1 MKSWPVPTANM
12 MWLTQAWHCVVD
24 PERGWIRLLPGEM
37 SACGPQRRFTAT
49 HQSFRSRRWTGLV
62 ADIAKTALTTHN
74 GPRAGDQKLGD
85 EKPEFLQLQGDGAAS
100 SLPSAIAPH
109 GHSLQAAADEP
120 GLPTANETGSARP
133 NRSTNIVLNE
143 SSLGAP
149 QAQITDQGA
158 HASFRLQATLE
169 MGCCPRGPTAPAV
182 YYS

>member
-1 MKSWPVPTANM
+1 MKRVSFPVMARLGRLGCCSKSAAIWGTPVVP
-12 MWLTQAWHCVVD
+12 LT
-24 PERGWIRLLPGEM
+24 
-37 SACGPQRRFTAT
+37 
-49 HQSFRSRRWTGLV
+49 RSGRQPV
-62 ADIAKTALTTHN
+62 THN

-120 GLPTANETGSARP
+120 GLPTANEMGSARP

-143 SSLGAP
+143 SSLGTP

-158 HASFRLQATLE
+158 RAPFRLQATLE
-169 MGCCPRGPTAPAV
+169 MECCPRGPDSTGGLLFIGVDLVPERAV
-182 YYS
+182 ILPVLGISL